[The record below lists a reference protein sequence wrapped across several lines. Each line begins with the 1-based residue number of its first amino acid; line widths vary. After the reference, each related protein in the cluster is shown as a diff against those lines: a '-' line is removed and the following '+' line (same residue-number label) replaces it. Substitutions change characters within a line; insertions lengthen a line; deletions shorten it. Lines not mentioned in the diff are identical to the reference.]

1 MERNTKDIMNIYS
14 RRISL
19 FQDLLNCIIHERDNL
34 INQDIKGI
42 WSSLAEKQ
50 SILDSLE
57 ETKQHLDGVT
67 EKDMVSRDIP
77 QEDRDKILELSK
89 ILIGLKQE
97 IKTRVKENVSFINE
111 TLDFSHELIS
121 TMTMTDAD
129 KCNSYG
135 PYGRARRGARSL
147 IYQGEV

>member
-111 TLDFSHELIS
+111 TLDFFHELIS

>member
-67 EKDMVSRDIP
+67 KKDMVSRDIP

-111 TLDFSHELIS
+111 TLDFFHELIS

>member
-1 MERNTKDIMNIYS
+1 MERNTKDIMDIYS

-19 FQDLLNCIIHERDNL
+19 FKDLLNCIIRERDNL

-50 SILDSLE
+50 SILDELE
-57 ETKQHLDGVT
+57 ETRHCIDGIT
-67 EKDMVSRDIP
+67 ERDKVIRDIP
-77 QEDRDKILELSK
+77 QEDRDKIMVLSK
-89 ILIGLKQE
+89 TLIRLKQE
-97 IKTRVKENVSFINE
+97 IRTMVAENVSFINE
-111 TLDFSHELIS
+111 MLEFFHELIS
-121 TMTMTDAD
+121 AMTTSEDD

-135 PYGRARRGARSL
+135 PYGNPRRGHRSL

>member
-67 EKDMVSRDIP
+67 EKDMVSCDIP

-111 TLDFSHELIS
+111 TLDFFHELIS